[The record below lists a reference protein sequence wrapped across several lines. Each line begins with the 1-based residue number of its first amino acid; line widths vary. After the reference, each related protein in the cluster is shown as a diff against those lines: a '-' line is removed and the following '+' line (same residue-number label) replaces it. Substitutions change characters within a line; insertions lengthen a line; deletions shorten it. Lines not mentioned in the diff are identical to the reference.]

1 MTGYDISFAYPSLI
15 LRLSFAQPSLNTGAK
30 PHQQALSKENTL
42 AKKIFV
48 KKIVQN
54 KKKLYICT
62 IKKNYH

>member
-1 MTGYDISFAYPSLI
+1 VRAAQAVLSFAYPSLSI
-15 LRLSFAQPSLNTGAK
+15 GAK

-62 IKKNYH
+62 IKKELSLSVSMILG